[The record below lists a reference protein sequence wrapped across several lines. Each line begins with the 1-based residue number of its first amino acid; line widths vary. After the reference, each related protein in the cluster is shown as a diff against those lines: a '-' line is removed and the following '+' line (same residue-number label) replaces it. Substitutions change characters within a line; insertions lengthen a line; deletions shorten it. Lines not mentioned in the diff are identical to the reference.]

1 MVAQDT
7 VYVSQKSSNP
17 RAPFASWD
25 TAATN
30 IQDAVDVAKG
40 GDTVLVGDGVYA
52 TGGRREGN
60 TAVTNRV
67 VVDLPVILRSV
78 NGPRFTLIEGAK
90 GADGGAGVGAVRCV
104 RLADGASLSG
114 FTLTN
119 GAAGEGGGVLC
130 VSANS
135 TLTNC
140 VLTHN
145 SAGSGGGARGGTLDN
160 CVLEHNSASEG
171 GGARGAIL
179 RHCLLTGNTAND
191 GGGAFESSLIACT
204 LSDNVS
210 TTYGGGASLSEL
222 RNCIVRRNSAKWG
235 GGADGGTLYG
245 CTLAENS
252 ASHLGGGASA
262 AVDGEYQGSLY
273 NCTVTGNSASES
285 GRGGG
290 TYGVWVYN
298 SIVYHNDAGSDPN
311 WAGGRFAHSCS
322 TPLPS
327 GAGNIA
333 EDPQLT
339 ADFHLLPTSPCIGAG
354 SSSYADGVDID
365 GQPWADPPPMGAAQR
380 IHQFASLVLVGSWR
394 DPDSNAVQ
402 CVAPVDNR
410 VYLATAQPKL
420 QVLER
425 EAGGS
430 LVSRGSRPSV
440 LSVSDLAVSGSTLFV
455 VSAAPEVLTSVE
467 WIDFT
472 DPASPVSG
480 GYYDTHGDVQAL
492 DVRGGHL
499 FLAAGDAGLQ
509 IVELAG
515 QPFPTLT
522 ASYVTPGR
530 TVAVQTVE
538 DLAYVA
544 LSKGLIALDISDPNR
559 PERVGAFHLGVEIM
573 RLQIHDGL
581 GYVLDGEDGLHIIDL
596 NDPGRITQRATVRL
610 PALARALAV
619 AYPYVYLA
627 TGQRS
632 LQVLDVTRPDAT
644 KWLAGYVA
652 TAPIEDMAVVEN
664 RVYLACGAE
673 GLLVLEFLDQRLALA
688 SSPSE
693 PKALTLSWQ
702 AGAGWH
708 LQQSSELQGSDWTDV
723 PGSERTNRISLPKTG
738 SKGLF
743 RLMHV
748 P

>member
-40 GDTVLVGDGVYA
+40 GDIVLVNDGIYA
-52 TGGRREGN
+52 TGDRKVGTLAHRL
-60 TAVTNRV
+60 VVNRP
-67 VVDLPVILRSV
+67 LNLRSV
-78 NGPRFTLIEGAK
+78 NGPEYTVIEGAK
-90 GADGGAGVGAVRCV
+90 SVGGHSGDGAVRCV
-104 RLADGASLSG
+104 YLADGASLTG
-114 FTLTN
+114 FTVTN
-119 GAAGEGGGVLC
+119 GATAMVGETSGGGVWC
-130 VSANS
+130 ASGTV

-140 VLTHN
+140 VITGN
-145 SAGSGGGARGGTLDN
+145 SAYDWGGGVYRGTLY
-160 CVLEHNSASEG
+160 
-171 GGARGAIL
+171 
-179 RHCLLTGNTAND
+179 
-191 GGGAFESSLIACT
+191 FCT
-204 LSDNVS
+204 LRDNAAW
-210 TTYGGGASLSEL
+210 YGGGAYESTLLNCTLSHNLAWDETAPDQGTSGSEGSEGGAICRSTL
-222 RNCIVRRNSAKWG
+222 YNCILTENTAVRNG
-235 GGADGGTLYG
+235 GGVSQGTLHN

-252 ASHLGGGASA
+252 ARQSGGG
-262 AVDGEYQGSLY
+262 
-273 NCTVTGNSASES
+273 
-285 GRGGG
+285 
-290 TYGVWVYN
+290 VYN
-298 SIVYHNDAGSDPN
+298 STAYNSIIYYNEAAQGAN
-311 WAGGRFAHSCS
+311 WSGGHLMYSCT

-430 LVSRGSRPSV
+430 LVSLGSRPSV